1 MTLLNPRFTFKNF
14 VEYKGN
20 RMAKRALETIIEDP
34 LVFNPVFIYSEPG
47 MGKTHLVTALTH
59 RLREKNI
66 KDLFLIPKE
75 FEKNYEKIYDFKKG
89 FLIIDNFENF
99 SKIKSEIIEEFT
111 NNFEI
116 LLANEVEII
125 LSSSIPYNELKD
137 LPFELLSRIKGGLL
151 IEILPPDEEDI
162 KIIIKEKL
170 IKRGIELEER
180 FINLISR
187 KNYKNIREIEGDI
200 NKIFLR
206 FISKEKIEEK
216 DIEEITGIS
225 LPILF
230 FSDIIPE
237 IEKSLEKL
245 EVVAR
250 EEEAL
255 KTALKEKIYIW
266 EMKGFKTDRL
276 KKLIGVKDLQI
287 LKEEYRKFISDVTKL
302 IEYQKIYGEIGV
314 QDIEI
319 EKALF
324 DPDRVLEVEKWIE
337 EIKSSVL
344 KKEEPII
351 LEEAIK
357 ESEETEE
364 IEEIS
369 TTEEKKEIEEII
381 EVKEEEEVFIIE
393 SDYNR
398 DVLEEIKKQAR
409 EGKPEILLIFSQG
422 RRGLSTHLLYA
433 YEINKEKKKVF
444 YHSNDISDLF
454 FEDESKLNT
463 IFKDYNFIVI
473 DDAEIFFD
481 VEDLRDKILPL
492 IIEEKNNGKKFLI
505 GIKKNPEEIYL
516 PEEYKKVFESS
527 KNVSLKKPDRK
538 ILEEI
543 LNEKIKKENL
553 NLDENL
559 KEEILNREFFDL
571 KEFEDYLK
579 ETQKIIENR
588 VKKEEIK
595 ISLKGN
601 SANEKSNIIFDI
613 EIIEERI
620 FEDYP

>member
-20 RMAKRALETIIEDP
+20 IMAKRALETIIEDP

-66 KDLFLIPKE
+66 KDIFLIPKE

-125 LSSSIPYNELKD
+125 LSSSVPYNELKD

-245 EVVAR
+245 EIVAR

-266 EMKGFKTDRL
+266 EMKGFKIDRL

-302 IEYQKIYGEIGV
+302 IEYQKIYGELGV

-337 EIKSSVL
+337 EIKSRVS

-357 ESEETEE
+357 ETEE
-364 IEEIS
+364 IEEV
-369 TTEEKKEIEEII
+369 I
-381 EVKEEEEVFIIE
+381 EVKEEEKVFIIE
-393 SDYNR
+393 SEYNR
-398 DVLEEIKKQAR
+398 NVLEEIKKQAR

-454 FEDESKLNT
+454 FEEESKLNT

-492 IIEEKNNGKKFLI
+492 IIEEKNKGKKFLI

-516 PEEYKKVFESS
+516 PEKYKKLFESS
-527 KNVSLKKPDRK
+527 KNVSLKKPDKK

-543 LNEKIKKENL
+543 LKEKIKKENL
-553 NLDENL
+553 NFDENL
-559 KEEILNREFFDL
+559 KEEILNKDFFDL
-571 KEFEDYLK
+571 KEFEDYLE

-588 VKKEEIK
+588 VKKEEIEK
-595 ISLKGN
+595 ILKGI
-601 SANEKSNIIFDI
+601 SVNEKSNMIFDI

>member
-20 RMAKRALETIIEDP
+20 IMAKRALETIIEDP

-66 KDLFLIPKE
+66 KDIFLIPKE

-125 LSSSIPYNELKD
+125 LSSSVPYNELKD

-245 EVVAR
+245 EIVAR

-266 EMKGFKTDRL
+266 EMKGFKIDRL

-324 DPDRVLEVEKWIE
+324 DPDRVFEVEKWIE
-337 EIKSSVL
+337 EIKSRVS

-357 ESEETEE
+357 ETEE
-364 IEEIS
+364 IEEV
-369 TTEEKKEIEEII
+369 I
-381 EVKEEEEVFIIE
+381 EVKEEEKVFIIE
-393 SDYNR
+393 SEYNR
-398 DVLEEIKKQAR
+398 NVLEEIKKQAR

-454 FEDESKLNT
+454 FEEESKLNT

-492 IIEEKNNGKKFLI
+492 IIEEKNKGKKFLI

-516 PEEYKKVFESS
+516 PEKYKKLFESS
-527 KNVSLKKPDRK
+527 KNVSLKKPDKK

-543 LNEKIKKENL
+543 LKEKIKKENL
-553 NLDENL
+553 NFDENL
-559 KEEILNREFFDL
+559 KEEILNKDFFDL
-571 KEFEDYLK
+571 KEFEDYLE
-579 ETQKIIENR
+579 ETQKKIENR
-588 VKKEEIK
+588 VKKEEIEK
-595 ISLKGN
+595 ILKGI
-601 SANEKSNIIFDI
+601 SVNEKSNMIFDI

>member
-66 KDLFLIPKE
+66 KDIFLIPKE

-125 LSSSIPYNELKD
+125 LSSSVPYNELKD

-245 EVVAR
+245 EIVAR

-266 EMKGFKTDRL
+266 EMKGFKIDRL

-324 DPDRVLEVEKWIE
+324 DPDRVFEVEKWIE
-337 EIKSSVL
+337 EIKSRVS

-357 ESEETEE
+357 ETEE
-364 IEEIS
+364 IEEV
-369 TTEEKKEIEEII
+369 I
-381 EVKEEEEVFIIE
+381 EVKEEEKVFIIE
-393 SDYNR
+393 SEYNR
-398 DVLEEIKKQAR
+398 NVLEEIKKQAR

-454 FEDESKLNT
+454 FEEESKLNT

-492 IIEEKNNGKKFLI
+492 IIEEKNKGKKFLI

-516 PEEYKKVFESS
+516 PEEYKKLFESS
-527 KNVSLKKPDRK
+527 KNVSLKKPDKK

-543 LNEKIKKENL
+543 LKEKIKKENL
-553 NLDENL
+553 NFDENL
-559 KEEILNREFFDL
+559 KEEILNKDFFDL
-571 KEFEDYLK
+571 KEFEDYLE
-579 ETQKIIENR
+579 ETQKKIENR
-588 VKKEEIK
+588 VKKEEIEK
-595 ISLKGN
+595 ILKGI
-601 SANEKSNIIFDI
+601 SVNEKSNMIFDI

>member
-66 KDLFLIPKE
+66 KDIFLIPKE

-125 LSSSIPYNELKD
+125 LSSSVPYNELKD

-245 EVVAR
+245 EIVAR

-266 EMKGFKTDRL
+266 EMKGFKIDRL

-324 DPDRVLEVEKWIE
+324 DPDRVFEVEKWIE
-337 EIKSSVL
+337 EIKSRVS

-357 ESEETEE
+357 ETEE
-364 IEEIS
+364 IEEV
-369 TTEEKKEIEEII
+369 I
-381 EVKEEEEVFIIE
+381 EVKEEEKVFIIE
-393 SDYNR
+393 SEYNR
-398 DVLEEIKKQAR
+398 NVLEEIKKQAR

-454 FEDESKLNT
+454 FEEESKLNT

-492 IIEEKNNGKKFLI
+492 IIEEKNKGKKFLI

-516 PEEYKKVFESS
+516 PEKYKKLFESS
-527 KNVSLKKPDRK
+527 KNVSLKKPDKK

-543 LNEKIKKENL
+543 LKEKIKKENL
-553 NLDENL
+553 NFDENL
-559 KEEILNREFFDL
+559 KEEILNKDFFDL
-571 KEFEDYLK
+571 KEFEDYLE
-579 ETQKIIENR
+579 ETQKKIENR
-588 VKKEEIK
+588 VKKEEIEK
-595 ISLKGN
+595 ILKGI
-601 SANEKSNIIFDI
+601 SVNEKSNMIFDI

>member
-66 KDLFLIPKE
+66 KDIFLIPKE

-245 EVVAR
+245 EIVAR

-266 EMKGFKTDRL
+266 EMKGFKIDRL

-324 DPDRVLEVEKWIE
+324 DPDRVFEVEKWIE
-337 EIKSSVL
+337 EIKSRVS

-357 ESEETEE
+357 ETEE
-364 IEEIS
+364 IEEV
-369 TTEEKKEIEEII
+369 I
-381 EVKEEEEVFIIE
+381 EVKEEEKVFIIE
-393 SDYNR
+393 SEYNR
-398 DVLEEIKKQAR
+398 NVLEEIKKQAR

-454 FEDESKLNT
+454 FEEESKLNT

-492 IIEEKNNGKKFLI
+492 IIEEKNKGKKFLI

-516 PEEYKKVFESS
+516 PEKYKKLFESS
-527 KNVSLKKPDRK
+527 KNVSLKKPDKK

-543 LNEKIKKENL
+543 LKEKIKKENL
-553 NLDENL
+553 NFDENL
-559 KEEILNREFFDL
+559 KEEILNKDFFDL
-571 KEFEDYLK
+571 KEFEDYLE
-579 ETQKIIENR
+579 ETQKKIENR
-588 VKKEEIK
+588 VKKEEIEK
-595 ISLKGN
+595 ILKGI
-601 SANEKSNIIFDI
+601 SVNEKSNMIFDI

>member
-20 RMAKRALETIIEDP
+20 IMAKRALETIIEDP

-66 KDLFLIPKE
+66 KDIFLIPKE

-125 LSSSIPYNELKD
+125 LSSSVPYNELKD

-245 EVVAR
+245 EIVAR

-266 EMKGFKTDRL
+266 EMKGFKIDRL

-302 IEYQKIYGEIGV
+302 IEYQKIYGELGV

-324 DPDRVLEVEKWIE
+324 DPDRVFEVEKWIE
-337 EIKSSVL
+337 EIKSRVS

-357 ESEETEE
+357 ETEE
-364 IEEIS
+364 IEEV
-369 TTEEKKEIEEII
+369 I
-381 EVKEEEEVFIIE
+381 EVKEEEKVFIIE
-393 SDYNR
+393 SEYNR
-398 DVLEEIKKQAR
+398 NVLEEIKKQAR

-454 FEDESKLNT
+454 FEEESKLNT

-492 IIEEKNNGKKFLI
+492 IIEEKNKGKKFLI

-516 PEEYKKVFESS
+516 PEKYKKLFESS
-527 KNVSLKKPDRK
+527 KNVSLKKPDKK

-543 LNEKIKKENL
+543 LKEKIKKENL
-553 NLDENL
+553 NFDENL
-559 KEEILNREFFDL
+559 KEEILNKDFFDL
-571 KEFEDYLK
+571 KEFEDYLE
-579 ETQKIIENR
+579 ETQKKIENR
-588 VKKEEIK
+588 VKKEEIEK
-595 ISLKGN
+595 ILKGI
-601 SANEKSNIIFDI
+601 SVNEKSNMIFDI